1 MIVKI
6 MSRGRSFKGVANY
19 VLHDPK
25 EKTSER
31 VGFTYTRNLAHSD
44 ALSAVNEMYLTAN
57 YAEILKQEAGIRAGG
72 RDSDR
77 PVKHISL
84 NWSPDEQ
91 LTPEHMR
98 QTADGFLKHMG
109 WHDHQALIVA
119 HNDKHPHIHVVLN
132 MVSPETG
139 VLLNDSFEK
148 QRAQSWALNYEIESG
163 KILCE
168 QRILNAEE
176 REASP
181 TRPAWMLFKEHE
193 KKFEGLDTSPRKK
206 EELSAANE
214 NAENSPEYSH
224 WKKLKEFQ
232 RDERLSFVA
241 ETKMQIKDLRNSIYR
256 EVREEFR
263 EKWSEYYGQ
272 REAGD
277 SAKLTELKSNLIAE
291 QKQALED
298 RSKEPFAELR
308 EARNT
313 AYREFLDHQNDVR
326 VTFRERQD
334 AGLDNGVFLDQL
346 ENAAR
351 LRGIVSPEVADN
363 RARPSA
369 STDDRE
375 TAAPIV
381 ASHEVR
387 DNSGVKPALTIATG
401 AAEAIGLGVISLF
414 ESIADGIMG
423 AKPTPKRQTPREPAP
438 NPIKSAND
446 NPPKAIEQSRQDDDL
461 DWLERQRS
469 RGRD

>member
-6 MSRGRSFKGVANY
+6 MSRGTSFKGLANY

-25 EKTSER
+25 EKMSER
-31 VGFTYTRNLAHSD
+31 VGFTHTRNLAHDD

-57 YAEILKQEAGIRAGG
+57 YAETLKQEAGIRAGG

-91 LTPEHMR
+91 PTPEHMR
-98 QTADGFLKHMG
+98 QIADGFLKHMG
-109 WHDHQALIVA
+109 WQDHQALIVT
-119 HNDKHPHIHVVLN
+119 HNDKHPHLHILLN

-148 QRAQSWALNYEIESG
+148 RRAQSWALNYEIESG

-181 TRPAWMLFKEHE
+181 TRPAWMIFKEHE
-193 KKFEGLDTSPRKK
+193 KNFTALDPSPHKSD
-206 EELSAANE
+206 EFPAANE
-214 NAENSPEYSH
+214 NSENSPEYSH

-263 EKWSEYYGQ
+263 EKWSEYYDERDG
-272 REAGD
+272 GD
-277 SAKLTELKSNLIAE
+277 PAKLKEIKSNLIAE
-291 QKQALED
+291 QTRVLED
-298 RSKEPFAELR
+298 RCKQPFADLR

-313 AYREFLDHQNDVR
+313 VYRELLDHQIDVR
-326 VTFRERQD
+326 NTFKARQD

-346 ENAAR
+346 EKAAC

-369 STDDRE
+369 STDDRQ
-375 TAAPIV
+375 TGAPIV
-381 ASHEVR
+381 AGHEGR
-387 DNSGVKPALTIATG
+387 DSSGVKPGLTIATG
-401 AAEAIGLGVISLF
+401 AAEGIGLSMVSLF

-423 AKPTPKRQTPREPAP
+423 AKPAPKQQTPREPKP

-446 NPPKAIEQSRQDDDL
+446 NPPKAVEQSRQDDEH
-461 DWLERQRS
+461 DWYQQQRT